1 MNLQSYHTSD
11 DTPTNSTNK
20 KPLIIGVVIAIIAII
35 AITAAILVNKNNN
48 NEDKGDADNSNPII
62 STSDGVTTY
71 EDGTTVYIPQYDED
85 GNIDTGID
93 TDYYDANGD
102 LRIPDEVVTLP
113 ESEQEDVELEYETAP
128 VPVIYNPEVDTD
140 DNGDIS
146 LDEWQVWVDA
156 HPEDLNQ
163 DLVIDDAE
171 LAEFNGEEPPE
182 DVITDDNILGNLE
195 EDSMAWLATQDL
207 VPGSYE
213 NAQNAYVP
221 TISQPTNGAD
231 AE

>member
-20 KPLIIGVVIAIIAII
+20 KPLIGVVIAIIAII
-35 AITAAILVNKNNN
+35 AIAAVILANKNN
-48 NEDKGDADNSNPII
+48 NEDKGDTDNSNPII

-182 DVITDDNILGNLE
+182 DVITDDNILGDLDDRLN
-195 EDSMAWLATQDL
+195 AWLESQGGG
-207 VPGSYE
+207 VPGSAE
-213 NAQNAYVP
+213 NADNSYVP

>member
-35 AITAAILVNKNNN
+35 AIAAILVNKNN

-182 DVITDDNILGNLE
+182 DVITDDNILGNA
-195 EDSMAWLATQDL
+195 EDRVNAWLESQGGG
-207 VPGSYE
+207 VPGFYE
-213 NAQNAYVP
+213 NSENAYVP
-221 TISQPTNGAD
+221 IITQPTNGVD
-231 AE
+231 VE

>member
-35 AITAAILVNKNNN
+35 AIAVVILANKNN
-48 NEDKGDADNSNPII
+48 NEDKGDTDNSNPII

-113 ESEQEDVELEYETAP
+113 ESEQEDVELDYETAP

-195 EDSMAWLATQDL
+195 EDSMAWLESQGGG
-207 VPGSYE
+207 VPGFYE

-221 TISQPTNGAD
+221 IISQPTNGAD